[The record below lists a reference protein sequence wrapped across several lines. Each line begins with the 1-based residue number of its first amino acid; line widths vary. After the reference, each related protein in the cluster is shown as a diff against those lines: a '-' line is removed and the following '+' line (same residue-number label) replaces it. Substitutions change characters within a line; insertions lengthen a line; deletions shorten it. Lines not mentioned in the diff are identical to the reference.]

1 MPEPVSTTL
10 GVCLISYAA
19 AQGFTRGSTAV
30 SREARAIRDAVT
42 AVVDRAE
49 QSQALFGHK
58 AAAISALRALANAAG
73 DANESDLDP
82 LAVRNAEDFIRALP
96 DHFPIPELA
105 SEPDGSV
112 SLDWLQAR
120 NRLFSLSIGSSD
132 RLAFAWLDGSD
143 RGHGVA
149 RFDGCNLPPRVREGI
164 ESIIGHASLRPA

>member
-1 MPEPVSTTL
+1 MPEPISTTV

-19 AQGFTRGSTAV
+19 AQGLARNTTGV

-49 QSQALFGHK
+49 QSHALFGHK
-58 AAAISALRALANAAG
+58 AAALSVLRALANANSG
-73 DANESDLDP
+73 EDESSLDP
-82 LAVRNAEDFIRALP
+82 IAVRNAENFIRALP
-96 DHFPIPELA
+96 DHFPIPEFA
-105 SEPDGSV
+105 AEPDGSV
-112 SLDWLQAR
+112 SLDWLQSR

-149 RFDGCNLPPRVREGI
+149 RFDGCTLPLRVREGI
-164 ESIIGHASLRPA
+164 ESIAGHASLRAA